1 MVSKP
6 ERLIEDLF
14 DSLKYELRIQIP
26 MMGLIS
32 QWEKFCSYQPDN
44 CYVNINDVSER
55 VTMKNFNI
63 ISKDMKD
70 KSVLTLNI
78 M

>member
-1 MVSKP
+1 MPKQVHISLSTIKQTKPAQFMVSKP

-32 QWEKFCSYQPDN
+32 QWEKFCSY
-44 CYVNINDVSER
+44 
-55 VTMKNFNI
+55 
-63 ISKDMKD
+63 
-70 KSVLTLNI
+70 
-78 M
+78 